1 MDTIK
6 DFELI
11 YLALFLE
18 NNSVYM
24 SLFEVYLNS
33 SIKLTNSMQQSPWE
47 ANNHSASH
55 EIPRLL

>member
-33 SIKLTNSMQQSPWE
+33 SIKLTNSMQQSP
-47 ANNHSASH
+47 
-55 EIPRLL
+55 